1 MTNPYV
7 VLGVSPMATQDEIT
21 HAYRRHLRDHH
32 PDIRPPAP
40 NGDADER
47 LRQILAAYA
56 LLRDPH
62 RRAAYD
68 PAPPRRHARRPDQSR
83 YQPSTTTSKSSHRY
97 GQDQCVGTPTKCRRV
112 PRQPGDRQTTPAS
125 HSMTNPTWEDSVS
138 VTHRGSPTRRSGRSL
153 HRVLLPTPMS
163 SQPKTT
169 RTCRRASR
177 PAARGSWHTVR
188 QKS

>member
-1 MTNPYV
+1 VPTMTNPYV

-68 PAPPRRHARRPDQSR
+68 R
-83 YQPSTTTSKSSHRY
+83 TI
-97 GQDQCVGTPTKCRRV
+97 
-112 PRQPGDRQTTPAS
+112 
-125 HSMTNPTWEDSVS
+125 E
-138 VTHRGSPTRRSGRSL
+138 PTRTQTRPIQIPVI
-153 HRVLLPTPMS
+153 HDNIEE
-163 SQPKTT
+163 QPPLWAGPV
-169 RTCRRASR
+169 R
-177 PAARGSWHTVR
+177 WHPD
-188 QKS
+188 